1 MGRKRDRSH
10 FNRPAPYSFPKRRR
24 PTPTTEDSLP
34 SENNSTSST
43 KQQPPA
49 SVVVIG
55 VPSEC
60 SVLDIK
66 SRFEIY
72 GSISRTRIEPNGLA
86 HITFRNND
94 SAQSAVEAAVDTS
107 FPITL
112 HSKPR
117 RPTPTTD
124 NLYPENNSTSSTK
137 QQAASV
143 VVIGVSSEW
152 SVQVIW
158 ATDHA
163 AQWKEGV
170 MRKDEQST
178 STVAS
183 KLVRAEVPLS
193 RHGRGNR
200 LGSAIVNPRDEEND
214 NVGGT
219 VRAHVST
226 RLVEPYKVSADDHP
240 DVSLLPFLRLFW
252 GCITMTKGGYNLM
265 SDELRVMFVN
275 ILMAPCYLSF
285 DYFGDAEP

>member
-112 HSKPR
+112 YSKP
-117 RPTPTTD
+117 
-124 NLYPENNSTSSTK
+124 
-137 QQAASV
+137 
-143 VVIGVSSEW
+143 
-152 SVQVIW
+152 VQVIW

-226 RLVEPYKVSADDHP
+226 RLVEPYKGREIVAYDD
-240 DVSLLPFLRLFW
+240 
-252 GCITMTKGGYNLM
+252 
-265 SDELRVMFVN
+265 
-275 ILMAPCYLSF
+275 IL
-285 DYFGDAEP
+285 